1 MKFGEISVAD
11 AVGAIL
17 AHGVRAEKLV
27 FKKGRRLSAE
37 DVAALQAAGK
47 MRVIA
52 AQLEAGDVPEDAA
65 AATIAQAIAGENLVT
80 SAAFTGRC
88 NLFASV
94 RGLAV
99 IDTGRLDRLNLL
111 DEAITI
117 ATLPGFSPVEP
128 RQMVATVKIIPFAAP
143 KEAVERCRAIAVE
156 AAKLV
161 RVAPFL
167 HKRVGLVQTKL
178 AGTKASVLAS
188 TETTT
193 GARIAAMGSELAE
206 ARVVDHDEA
215 AVAAAIGE
223 LRQLGCDPILVL
235 GASAIV
241 DRRDVIP
248 AAIVQRG
255 GEVLHFGMP
264 VDPGNLLLLGRIE
277 RTTVLGLPGCARSP
291 KLNGFDW
298 VLQRVLA
305 GLEVTRTDIMRMG
318 AGGLLAEIPSR
329 PLPRVDAAPE
339 PGAGIPRAPHIAAVV
354 LAAGRSSRMAP
365 ANKLLT
371 EVEGRAMVVR
381 AVEAALASQARPV
394 IVVTGHD
401 GGRVRDALKGKHV
414 VVVENPDFASGLSS
428 SVKAGLAAL
437 PGNVDGA
444 LFLLGDMPRVSEAH
458 IDKLIAAFSPVEG
471 RAICVPTYRAK
482 RGNPVLWAR
491 RFFADMQTLSGDAG
505 ARTILNQNA
514 EQICEVEMADDGVL
528 LDVDTPEA
536 LAALRE
542 SEKKAS
548 A

>member
-1 MKFGEISVAD
+1 MKFGEIPVAS
-11 AVGAIL
+11 ATGAIL

-27 FKKGRRLSAE
+27 FKKGRRLSGE
-37 DVAALQAAGK
+37 DVAALSAAGK
-47 MRVIA
+47 THVIA
-52 AQLEAGDVPEDAA
+52 AQLEPGDVPEDEAA
-65 AATIAQAIAGENLVT
+65 ASVAASIAGENLVT

-88 NLFASV
+88 NLFANV
-94 RGLAV
+94 RGIAV
-99 IDTGRLDRLNLL
+99 IDTARLDRLNLV

-117 ATLPGFSPVEP
+117 ATLPAFAPVEP
-128 RQMVATVKIIPFAAP
+128 RQMIATVKIIPFAAP
-143 KEAVERCRAIAVE
+143 KDAVERCKAIAAE
-156 AAKLV
+156 AGKLV
-161 RVAPFL
+161 RIAPYL
-167 HKRVGLVQTKL
+167 RRRVGLIQTRL
-178 AGTKASVLAS
+178 PGTKPSVLAS

-193 GARIAAMGSELAE
+193 GARIAAMGSELSDAMIVDHRAE
-206 ARVVDHDEA
+206 AVAE
-215 AVAAAIGE
+215 AVAD
-223 LRQLGCDPILVL
+223 LKSRGCDPILVL

-248 AAIVQRG
+248 AAIVARG

-264 VDPGNLLLLGRIE
+264 VDPGNLLLLGRVE
-277 RTTVLGLPGCARSP
+277 STTVLGLPGCARSP

-298 VLQRVLA
+298 VLQRILA

-401 GGRVRDALKGKHV
+401 GGRVREALKGKHV

-437 PGNVDGA
+437 PSNVDGA
-444 LFLLGDMPRVSEAH
+444 LFMLGDMPRVTEAH
-458 IDKLIAAFSPVEG
+458 LDRLIAAFSPVEG
-471 RAICVPTYRAK
+471 RAICVPTHRAK

-491 RFFADMQTLSGDAG
+491 RFFADMQSLSGDAG
-505 ARTILNQNA
+505 ARTILNQHA

-536 LAALRE
+536 LAALRD
-542 SEKKAS
+542 SGQKAS

>member
-1 MKFGEISVAD
+1 MKFGEIPVAT
-11 AVGAIL
+11 AIGAIL

-47 MRVIA
+47 MQVIA
-52 AQLEAGDVPEDAA
+52 AQLEPGDVPEDEAA
-65 AATIAQAIAGENLVT
+65 GAVAASIAGENLVT

-88 NLFASV
+88 NLFANV
-94 RGLAV
+94 RGIAV
-99 IDTGRLDRLNLL
+99 VDTARLDRLNLV
-111 DEAITI
+111 DEAITV
-117 ATLPGFSPVEP
+117 ATLPAFAQVEP
-128 RQMVATVKIIPFAAP
+128 RQMIATVKIIPFAAP
-143 KEAVERCRAIAVE
+143 KDSVERCKAVAAE
-156 AAKLV
+156 AGKLV
-161 RVAPFL
+161 RVVPFL
-167 HKRVGLVQTKL
+167 RRSVGLIQTRL
-178 AGTKASVLAS
+178 PGTKPSVLAS

-193 GARIAAMGSELAE
+193 GARVAAMGSELTATLI
-206 ARVVDHDEA
+206 VDHAAD
-215 AVAAAIGE
+215 AVAAAVAD
-223 LRQLGCDPILVL
+223 LKSRGCDPILVL

-248 AAIVQRG
+248 AAIVLRG

-264 VDPGNLLLLGRIE
+264 VDPGNLLLLGRVE
-277 RTTVLGLPGCARSP
+277 NTTVLGLPGCARSP

-298 VLQRVLA
+298 VLQRILA

-401 GGRVRDALKGKHV
+401 AARVREALKGKHV
-414 VVVENPDFASGLSS
+414 VVVENADFASGLST

-437 PGNVDGA
+437 PSNVDGA
-444 LFLLGDMPRVSEAH
+444 LFLLGDMPRVNAQH
-458 IDKLIAAFSPVEG
+458 LDRLIAAFNPVEG
-471 RAICVPTYRAK
+471 RAICVPTHRAK

-491 RFFADMQTLSGDAG
+491 RFFADMQALSGDAG
-505 ARTILNQNA
+505 ARTILNQHA

-536 LAALRE
+536 LAALRD
-542 SEKKAS
+542 SGQKAS